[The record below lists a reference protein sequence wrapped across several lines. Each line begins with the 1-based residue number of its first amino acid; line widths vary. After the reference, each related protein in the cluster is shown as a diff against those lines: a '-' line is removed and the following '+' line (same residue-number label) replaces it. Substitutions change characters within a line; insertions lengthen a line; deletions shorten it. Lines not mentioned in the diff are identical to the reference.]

1 MVLVVLEGVV
11 VVRVRT
17 GGVEMAETERRV
29 EQKTQRVCAEDV
41 WDIYISRLHL
51 MRIRGWKGDMP
62 SGSAVFSWALYGSDE
77 TFGECPI
84 YICISQL
91 YT

>member
-1 MVLVVLEGVV
+1 MNWLESTAVVLVVLEGVV

-41 WDIYISRLHL
+41 WDIYISGLHL
-51 MRIRGWKGDMP
+51 MGTWGDLKGDLP
-62 SGSAVFSWALYGSDE
+62 SGSAVFSWALYGNDE
-77 TFGECPI
+77 TRRLI
-84 YICISQL
+84 R
-91 YT
+91 